1 MAASLDD
8 ILTTQ
13 KNGVV
18 AINLYSNTILRGQ
31 GTSTSATV
39 TTATLVATG
48 RGYIV
53 NYSVVVA
60 GTAEGSVSNASS
72 TGASSASNKLCA
84 TQKVLGVYPVGQVFT
99 NGLVIEPGTCLLY
112 TSPSPRDS

>member
-18 AINLYSNTILRGQ
+18 AINLYSNTLLRGQ
-31 GTSTSATV
+31 GASTSTTV
-39 TTATLVATG
+39 TASTLVVTG

-60 GTAEGSVSNASS
+60 GSAEGGLYNASS
-72 TGASSASNKLCA
+72 TGAVAASNQLCA

-99 NGLVIEPGTCLLY
+99 NGLVIVPGTGQSINVTYSLG
-112 TSPSPRDS
+112 